1 MALACSLL
9 LFAEPVGLL
18 QLRHEP
24 ACAVRAAR
32 VSPASGSAFAHATTG
47 LATSPQAMPNLGW
60 WIGTLLS
67 FIEAAVLNVGKGS
80 I

>member
-1 MALACSLL
+1 MRRAC
-9 LFAEPVGLL
+9 
-18 QLRHEP
+18 R
-24 ACAVRAAR
+24 AR
-32 VSPASGSAFAHATTG
+32 VAGSAFAHATTG